1 MLTWKRIQIGLI
13 HAAVAITLVP
23 INSTLNRIMI
33 EDLGIPATL
42 VVLLFSLPYLI
53 SFIQI
58 AIGSFSDSHPVMGYR
73 RSPYIMIGL
82 LLCVAGLLMSTRVAL
97 TISENFWVGLGLGLL
112 TYGAWGMGFNF
123 ASVAYFSLASEIT
136 GEKGRSKTTAIMF
149 FIMIVSIIISSAGLS
164 RMLQPFSDQALQ
176 RSFVIFAMVALVMG
190 LVGLI
195 GLEKRTMMAKTDQR
209 YSLRSII
216 GEIISNKQT
225 TLFFIYL
232 ILMLA
237 AILGQDVLLE
247 PFAARAFDLPV
258 SATTRITTI
267 WGTCYLLSLV
277 ITGMLEGKVAKIVV
291 ARMASIGA
299 ILAFLLI
306 AASGL
311 MSQLSIFY
319 AGVVMLGFATGPA
332 TVANLSLMLDMTVPG
347 KVGLFIGAWGTASAF
362 ARFLGSFSTAVV
374 RDLINQF
381 PEMAVTGYV
390 LAFAIQVLFLGVSLV
405 ILRRIN
411 VEAFHKRS
419 SEPLTEASVIRLAAV
434 DGEV

>member
-73 RSPYIMIGL
+73 RSPYILIGL

-97 TISENFWVGLGLGLL
+97 TLSENFWAGLGLGLL

-123 ASVAYFSLASEIT
+123 ASVAYFSLASEIS
-136 GEKGRSKTTAIMF
+136 GENGRSKTTAIMF

-164 RMLQPFSDQALQ
+164 HMLQPFSDQALQ
-176 RSFVIFAMVALVMG
+176 RSFVIIAMVALVMG
-190 LVGLI
+190 LIGLI
-195 GLEKRTMMAKTDQR
+195 GLEKRSVIAKTDHR
-209 YSLRSII
+209 YSLHSIV
-216 GEIISNKQT
+216 GEILSHKQT
-225 TLFFIYL
+225 TLFFLYL
-232 ILMLA
+232 IMMLA

-247 PFAARAFDLPV
+247 PFAARAFGLPV
-258 SATTRITTI
+258 NATTRITTI
-267 WGTCYLLSLV
+267 WGVCYLLSLV
-277 ITGMLEGKVAKIVV
+277 VTGLLEGKAAKITVV
-291 ARMASIGA
+291 RMASLGA

-311 MSQLSIFY
+311 STQLGLFY
-319 AGVVMLGFATGPA
+319 AGVVLLGLATGPA

-347 KVGLFIGAWGTASAF
+347 KVGLFIGAWGTASAL
-362 ARFLGSFSTAVV
+362 ARFLGSFTTAVV
-374 RDLINQF
+374 RDMVNQS
-381 PEMAVTGYV
+381 PETAVTGYV
-390 LAFAIQVLFLGVSLV
+390 LAFATQVLFLGISLV
-405 ILRRIN
+405 ILSR
-411 VEAFHKRS
+411 VSVDAFRKQAA
-419 SEPLTEASVIRLAAV
+419 EPLAEASVIRLAAV